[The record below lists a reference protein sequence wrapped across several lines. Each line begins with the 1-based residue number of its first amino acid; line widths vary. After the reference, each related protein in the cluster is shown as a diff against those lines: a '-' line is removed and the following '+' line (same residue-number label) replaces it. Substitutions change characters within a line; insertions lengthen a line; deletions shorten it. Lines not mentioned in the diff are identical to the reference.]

1 VYDVLIVDDHP
12 VFRDGI
18 RAALAGSDT
27 LAVVGEATT
36 GVEAVRLA
44 TELEPAVVLMDLHM
58 PDMDGLE
65 ATRAI
70 VAAHPDVC
78 VVILTMAEDDNAVFA
93 ALRAGARGY
102 LLKGADRAA
111 ILDTIRGVMRGELII
126 GPAVADRILT
136 FFAATRSAPS
146 PLPELTDR
154 EREVL
159 RLVADGL
166 TNQAIARR
174 LYISPKTVRN
184 HVSNIFAKLH
194 VVDRAAAIERAHKG
208 GL

>member
-1 VYDVLIVDDHP
+1 VHDVLIVDDHP

-36 GVEAVRLA
+36 GIEAVRLA
-44 TELEPAVVLMDLHM
+44 AELEPDVVLMDLHM

-70 VAAHPDVC
+70 VAARPDVC

-136 FFAATRSAPS
+136 FFASSRSAPS
-146 PLPELTDR
+146 PLPELTER

-159 RLVADGL
+159 RLVAGGL

-194 VVDRAAAIERAHKG
+194 VVDRAAAIERAHEG